1 MLPGFALEQTW
12 TGTPDFPGHEVVTM
26 SPGGPGRMVPCL
38 KCNQCGHSE
47 TGHGHDFMTRKIRG
61 AGPETVEPCT
71 QEDRDRIR
79 AAAHER
85 AERLRWSANDLDVIA
100 SRTLAGTG
108 DILRGIAAEL
118 RQLAGAT
125 E

>member
-12 TGTPDFPGHEVVTM
+12 TGTPDFPGHEVVTV

-47 TGHGHDFMTRKIRG
+47 T
-61 AGPETVEPCT
+61 VEPCT
-71 QEDRDRIR
+71 QEDRDKIL
-79 AAAHER
+79 AAAQKR
-85 AERLRWSANDLDVIA
+85 VFQLY
-100 SRTLAGTG
+100 TLADELEVYGNALWIPTG
-108 DILRGIAAEL
+108 PREAMLDAAGQL

>member
-1 MLPGFALEQTW
+1 
-12 TGTPDFPGHEVVTM
+12 
-26 SPGGPGRMVPCL
+26 MVPCL

-47 TGHGHDFMTRKIRG
+47 AELPQG
-61 AGPETVEPCT
+61 EPLCT
-71 QEDRDRIR
+71 QDDRDRIR

-118 RQLAGAT
+118 RQLA
-125 E
+125 EV